1 MTRLAAR
8 PIFFIALMGFTLA
21 FTFWR
26 APAQA
31 DPSKYPAFAQQTLP
45 EDIKPQFIGIEQ
57 LVKEIR
63 SGAKPVIVDVRTA
76 EEFND
81 AHILSAV
88 SAPLAEFKDYL
99 KSIPR
104 DRPVV
109 LY

>member
-1 MTRLAAR
+1 MTAFGWLRNGFFAIVAFIPALSFWPGLAQ
-8 PIFFIALMGFTLA
+8 G
-21 FTFWR
+21 
-26 APAQA
+26 

-45 EDIKPQFIGIEQ
+45 DDIKPVFIGIEE
-57 LVKEIR
+57 LVKELKA
-63 SGAKPVIVDVRTA
+63 GAKPVIVDVRTA
-76 EEFND
+76 EEFHE

>member
-1 MTRLAAR
+1 MTTLD
-8 PIFFIALMGFTLA
+8 FIVLVSLTIA
-21 FTFWR
+21 FSFSPG
-26 APAQA
+26 PAQA

-45 EDIKPQFIGIEQ
+45 DDIKPVFIGIEE
-57 LVKEIR
+57 LVKELNA
-63 SGAKPVIVDVRTA
+63 GAKPVIVDVRTA
-76 EEFND
+76 EEFREV
-81 AHILSAV
+81 HILSAV

>member
-1 MTRLAAR
+1 MTPLRSLHTGL
-8 PIFFIALMGFTLA
+8 IVLTSLTLA
-21 FTFWR
+21 FVFWR

-45 EDIKPQFIGIEQ
+45 EEIKPQFIGIEQ

-76 EEFND
+76 EEFHD